1 MLTNPQHAV
10 QFDFLRALGGR
21 LRKSIS
27 KLVMLREFGT
37 QPLAYQW
44 FKSAVC
50 FWNKVVDRQNCD
62 PSDWLVLAM
71 RENAQLSVST
81 GIAAHVRSSL
91 WAGQFQKLLH
101 SLPDA
106 SSFLPGGAGST
117 FDISVTPWPS
127 IHVDQASKA
136 FHRLV
141 FSPLLSPSDDP
152 RMASS
157 TEVTYSTY
165 ENWFASAPF
174 YELPAEHAALWTS
187 SFHLLGGLKR
197 SHLLALLRFRLGA
210 HDLRVVSGKWER
222 HNGLPRS
229 LRLCERCS
237 QHCVED
243 EYHMVFDCDAYESI
257 RDRHRPLFD
266 QGGTGDPGLVGGF
279 SHVGRRMAEF
289 MNQTD
294 VRRLSSF
301 IYECFLTRALGVDPA
316 LNLLSESGG
325 SVSSCFL
332 SCESAGS
339 WPASDVDDDFISCS
353 TDDSGF

>member
-1 MLTNPQHAV
+1 
-10 QFDFLRALGGR
+10 
-21 LRKSIS
+21 
-27 KLVMLREFGT
+27 
-37 QPLAYQW
+37 
-44 FKSAVC
+44 
-50 FWNKVVDRQNCD
+50 
-62 PSDWLVLAM
+62 VLAM
-71 RENAQLSVST
+71 RENAQFSVST

-91 WAGQFQKLLH
+91 WAGQFQSKLLH
-101 SLPDA
+101 SLPGA
-106 SSFLPGGAGST
+106 SSFLPEGAGST

-136 FHRLV
+136 FYRFV

-152 RMASS
+152 GMASS

-174 YELPAEHAALWTS
+174 HELPAEHAALWTS

-243 EYHMVFDCDAYESI
+243 EYRSLLLY
-257 RDRHRPLFD
+257 
-266 QGGTGDPGLVGGF
+266 LVLK
-279 SHVGRRMAEF
+279 
-289 MNQTD
+289 
-294 VRRLSSF
+294 LSKNKHKP
-301 IYECFLTRALGVDPA
+301 E
-316 LNLLSESGG
+316 
-325 SVSSCFL
+325 
-332 SCESAGS
+332 
-339 WPASDVDDDFISCS
+339 
-353 TDDSGF
+353 